1 MNSFYLHFCHRLSLW
16 WFLAK
21 VSFISCVCTCDQ
33 PETAHL
39 CIMDGLFQNTETKWE
54 RRKPKVWK
62 PGQPTMGLWLLML
75 ALQGVGGQD
84 QVVFYIF
91 SGRYLFN
98 HNSDNLHIGKEPKK
112 RFYLGKFSQVWVGG
126 VDDSQTRSKPL
137 KIIPKPRIFDPNFTF
152 CVPKSH
158 KKPGMGSKIWES
170 FPK

>member
-98 HNSDNLHIGKEPKK
+98 HNSDNLHIGKVPKNGFIWECFPK
-112 RFYLGKFSQVWVGG
+112 YGWVGWMIPKQG
-126 VDDSQTRSKPL
+126 PNPSKPP
-137 KIIPKPRIFDPNFTF
+137 KITSKVALFDPNFTF
-152 CVPKSH
+152 RSPKSH
-158 KKPGMGSKIWES
+158 KNTGVGG
-170 FPK
+170 